1 MLLGIDV
8 GEKRV
13 GVALSN
19 ESETIASPLAAFNR
33 AKAGAE
39 KDIIALIAKHGIKIV
54 VVGLPLSADGRR
66 TEQCGD
72 VENFCRRLLKRSEVE
87 VRYVDEYLT
96 SEDAKERLGIRGSAS
111 KKQREKGLVDAMS
124 ASIIL
129 QNFIDER
136 AKGAD

>member
-19 ESETIASPLAAFNR
+19 ESETIASPLAAFSR

-39 KDIIALIAKHGIKIV
+39 KEIKELIQKHGVRTV
-54 VVGLPLSADGRR
+54 VAGLPLSADGQR
-66 TEQCGD
+66 TDQCED
-72 VENFCRRLLKRSEVE
+72 VENFCRRLLKRNDIEIM
-87 VRYVDEYLT
+87 YMDEYLS
-96 SEDAKERLGIRGSAS
+96 SEEAKERLGLGGNPS
-111 KKQREKGLVDAMS
+111 KKEREKGLVDAMS

-129 QNFIDER
+129 QNFINER
-136 AKGAD
+136 AKAKF